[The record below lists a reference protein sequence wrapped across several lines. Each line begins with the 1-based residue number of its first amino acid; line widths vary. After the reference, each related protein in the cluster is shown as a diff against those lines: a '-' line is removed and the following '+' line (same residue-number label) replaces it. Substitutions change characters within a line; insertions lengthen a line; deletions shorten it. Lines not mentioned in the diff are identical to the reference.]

1 MIIWT
6 ITTQRG
12 KNTQHLIIQLKIY
25 PIENESLFSLETR
38 ASSFWAILYIG
49 SLELCT
55 RSDWSL
61 CSAMSPRPAL
71 CMSLRRCRVPVRL
84 EFWLGWV
91 PASFWTGWDFLD
103 SVWIF
108 SPRASIR
115 RLVYSILS
123 LSRSS
128 FLPVVSIIRV
138 LNHSTTKDCLLMSRE
153 SILPVL
159 LTQHTSSYL

>member
-1 MIIWT
+1 M
-6 ITTQRG
+6 
-12 KNTQHLIIQLKIY
+12 NIY
-25 PIENESLFSLETR
+25 PTENESLFSLETR

-55 RSDWSL
+55 LSDWSL
-61 CSAMSPRPAL
+61 CSAKSPRPAL
-71 CMSLRRCRVPVRL
+71 CMSVCRCRVPVRL

-91 PASFWTGWDFLD
+91 PASFWAGWDFLD

-123 LSRSS
+123 LTRSS

-153 SILPVL
+153 SILLVL

>member
-6 ITTQRG
+6 TTTQRG
-12 KNTQHLIIQLKIY
+12 KNTQHFIIQLKIY
-25 PIENESLFSLETR
+25 PTENESLFSLETR

-55 RSDWSL
+55 RSDWSPY
-61 CSAMSPRPAL
+61 SAMSPRPAL
-71 CMSLRRCRVPVRL
+71 CMSVCRCRIPMRL
-84 EFWLGWV
+84 DFLLGWV
-91 PASFWTGWDFLD
+91 PASFWAGWDFLGL
-103 SVWIF
+103 VWIF

-123 LSRSS
+123 LTRSS

-138 LNHSTTKDCLLMSRE
+138 LNHSTTKDCLLMFRE